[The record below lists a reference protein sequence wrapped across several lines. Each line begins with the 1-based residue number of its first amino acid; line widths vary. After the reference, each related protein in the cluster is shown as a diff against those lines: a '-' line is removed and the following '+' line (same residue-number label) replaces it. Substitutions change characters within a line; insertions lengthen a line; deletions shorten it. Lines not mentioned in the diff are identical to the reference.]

1 MSYESKFTTIREE
14 YSGTPLDRATIADDP
29 FVQLARWLDDV
40 LALGLSLA
48 NAMTLATADAAG
60 QPSARIVLLKG
71 FDERGLV
78 FFSNYNSRKGR
89 ELDDNPR
96 AALLFWWPPLQ
107 RQIRIE
113 GAVERTGKDESD
125 AYFAA
130 RPRASNLS
138 AMGSPQSQVIPD
150 REWLEGRVDEL
161 RTSWADKELVRPEG
175 WGGYR
180 LVPRVF
186 EFWQGRAD
194 RLHDRLCYSLEHS
207 GRWRIDRLAP

>member
-1 MSYESKFTTIREE
+1 MSYESRFTSIREE
-14 YSGTPLDRATIADDP
+14 YRGTPLDRETIADDP
-29 FVQLARWLDDV
+29 FVQLAGWMDDV
-40 LALGLSLA
+40 LELDIPLA
-48 NAMTLATADAAG
+48 NAMTLATADATG

-78 FFSNYNSRKGR
+78 FFSNYSSRKGR
-89 ELDDNPR
+89 ELEDNPK
-96 AALLFWWPPLQ
+96 AALLLWWQPLQ

-113 GAVERTGKDESD
+113 GVVERTGRDESD
-125 AYFAA
+125 AYFSA

-138 AMGSPQSQVIPD
+138 AMGSPQSQVIPG
-150 REWLEGRVDEL
+150 REWLETRVAEL
-161 RTSWADKELVRPEG
+161 DAGWADEELVRPED

-180 LVPRVF
+180 LVPRAF

-194 RLHDRLCYSLEHS
+194 RLHDRMCYSLDQS